1 MTLGQDITLGRLF
14 SGNLPNISLSSQL
27 NTLRQRA
34 KGKNYAELEGKLN
47 DIFYP
52 KSRNY
57 NFSEAQEKILEKEA
71 QHLTENI
78 IKNADVIIDK
88 DSIEIDRSKTLN
100 ISFIKQSIQRAEN
113 TLEILPSKKNVRIE
127 DIQDSLEKLREYIN
141 DAKKEVNDYV
151 GSSIIESDE
160 NFNKF
165 YIILHKL
172 KSIASLSGLDN
183 YSQNKGIILEEIF
196 GGGASGT
203 RSEKFNN
210 FINGLSGELAEQG
223 ITGKRWGDSIQ
234 QRGKNFIYVANFK
247 TDKTR
252 KKPTDKQ
259 VFSQINIGN
268 LGNITST
275 IKYNASAARQIKMDV
290 LINFKSENSNSTE
303 TFRASLKNWGGNIR
317 SLGETSILGAIL
329 RTSNDDTANIY
340 SLYLLSKGNTLTMA
354 HRIARLSIL
363 MDIVTGLSQKEGY
376 ADTLIINTGTSIKVI
391 NPISLIVK
399 NYGQDFIKS
408 YSEKEIEGVADK
420 IFKNMKSIQS
430 PGRTILYCGNIQA
443 YLAAK
448 KVEVLMNLKSEK

>member
-1 MTLGQDITLGRLF
+1 MTLGDLF
-14 SGNLPNISLSSQL
+14 SGNIPNISLNSQI

-34 KGKNYAELEGKLN
+34 KGKNYKRLEKILN
-47 DIFYP
+47 KIFYP
-52 KSRNY
+52 KSNNY
-57 NFSEAQEKILEKEA
+57 NFSEEQEIILEEEA

-78 IKNADVIIDK
+78 IKNADVIIGK

-100 ISFIKQSIQRAEN
+100 ISSIKQAIQRAEN

-127 DIQDSLEKLREYIN
+127 DIQKSLEKLREYIN
-141 DAKKEVNDYV
+141 EAKKEVNDYV

-160 NFNKF
+160 NFDRF

-203 RSEKFNN
+203 RSKNFND
-210 FINGLSGELAEQG
+210 FINDLSEDLAGQG
-223 ITGKRWGDSIQ
+223 ITGKRWGDLIQ
-234 QRGKNFIYVANFK
+234 QRGENSIYIANFK

-259 VFSQINIGN
+259 VFNQIDIGN
-268 LGNITST
+268 LGSITST
-275 IKYNASAARQIKMDV
+275 IRYNASAARQIKMDV
-290 LINFKSENSNSTE
+290 SINFRPKNSKT
-303 TFRASLKNWGGNIR
+303 TKIFRASLKNWGSNTR

-329 RTSNDDTANIY
+329 RTSDTETTNIY
-340 SLYLLSKGNTLTMA
+340 SLCLLGENNTLMMA

-363 MDIVTGLSQKEGY
+363 MDIVTGFSQKEGY

-391 NPISLIVK
+391 NPISLI
-399 NYGQDFIKS
+399 NES
-408 YSEKEIEGVADK
+408 YSQNIKGYNGEEIQDVASK
-420 IFKNMKSIQS
+420 KKKNMESIQS
-430 PGRTILYCGNIQA
+430 PGRTKLYCGNIQA

-448 KVEVLMNLKSEK
+448 KVEVLMKL

>member
-1 MTLGQDITLGRLF
+1 MTLGDLF
-14 SGNLPNISLSSQL
+14 SGNIPNISLNSQI

-34 KGKNYAELEGKLN
+34 KGKNYKRLEKILN
-47 DIFYP
+47 KIFYP
-52 KSRNY
+52 KSNNY
-57 NFSEAQEKILEKEA
+57 NFSEEQEIILEEEA

-78 IKNADVIIDK
+78 IKNADVIIGK

-100 ISFIKQSIQRAEN
+100 ISSIKQAIQRAEN

-127 DIQDSLEKLREYIN
+127 DIQKSLEKLREYIN
-141 DAKKEVNDYV
+141 EAKKEVNDYV

-160 NFNKF
+160 NFDRF

-203 RSEKFNN
+203 RSKNFND
-210 FINGLSGELAEQG
+210 FINDLSEDLAGQG
-223 ITGKRWGDSIQ
+223 ITGKRWGDLIQ
-234 QRGKNFIYVANFK
+234 QRGENSIYIANFK

-259 VFSQINIGN
+259 VFNQIDIGN
-268 LGNITST
+268 LGSITST
-275 IKYNASAARQIKMDV
+275 IRYNASAARQIKMDV
-290 LINFKSENSNSTE
+290 SINFRPKNSKT
-303 TFRASLKNWGGNIR
+303 TKIFRASLKNWGSNTR

-329 RTSNDDTANIY
+329 RTSDTETTNIY
-340 SLYLLSKGNTLTMA
+340 SLCLLGENNTLMMA

-363 MDIVTGLSQKEGY
+363 MDIVTGFSQKEGY

-391 NPISLIVK
+391 NPISLI
-399 NYGQDFIKS
+399 NES
-408 YSEKEIEGVADK
+408 YSQNIKGYNGEEIQDVESK
-420 IFKNMKSIQS
+420 ILKNMEYIQS
-430 PGRTILYCGNIQA
+430 PGRTKLYCGNIQA

-448 KVEVLMNLKSEK
+448 KVEVLMKL

>member
-1 MTLGQDITLGRLF
+1 MTLGDLF
-14 SGNLPNISLSSQL
+14 SGNIPNISLNSQI

-34 KGKNYAELEGKLN
+34 KGKNYKRLEKILN
-47 DIFYP
+47 KIFYP
-52 KSRNY
+52 KSNNY
-57 NFSEAQEKILEKEA
+57 NFSEEQEIILEEEA

-78 IKNADVIIDK
+78 IKNADVIIGK

-100 ISFIKQSIQRAEN
+100 ISSIKQAIQRAEN

-127 DIQDSLEKLREYIN
+127 DIQKSLEKLREYIN
-141 DAKKEVNDYV
+141 EAKKEVNDYV

-160 NFNKF
+160 NFDRF

-203 RSEKFNN
+203 RSKNFND
-210 FINGLSGELAEQG
+210 FINDLSEDLAGQG
-223 ITGKRWGDSIQ
+223 ITGKRWGDLIQ
-234 QRGKNFIYVANFK
+234 QRGENSIYIANFK

-259 VFSQINIGN
+259 VFNQIDIGN
-268 LGNITST
+268 LGSITST
-275 IKYNASAARQIKMDV
+275 IRYNASAARQIKMDV
-290 LINFKSENSNSTE
+290 SINFRPKNSKT
-303 TFRASLKNWGGNIR
+303 TKIFRASLKNWGSNTR

-329 RTSNDDTANIY
+329 RTSDTETTNIY
-340 SLYLLSKGNTLTMA
+340 SLCLLGENNTLMMA

-363 MDIVTGLSQKEGY
+363 MDIVTGFSQKEGY

-391 NPISLIVK
+391 NPISLI
-399 NYGQDFIKS
+399 NES
-408 YSEKEIEGVADK
+408 YSQNIKGYNGEEIQDVASK
-420 IFKNMKSIQS
+420 IFKNMESIQS
-430 PGRTILYCGNIQA
+430 PGRTKLYCGNIQA

-448 KVEVLMNLKSEK
+448 KVEVLMKL

>member
-1 MTLGQDITLGRLF
+1 MTLGDLF
-14 SGNLPNISLSSQL
+14 SGNIPNISLNSQI

-34 KGKNYAELEGKLN
+34 KGKNYKRLEKILN
-47 DIFYP
+47 KIFYP
-52 KSRNY
+52 KSNNY
-57 NFSEAQEKILEKEA
+57 NFSEEQETILEEEA

-78 IKNADVIIDK
+78 IKNADVIIGK

-100 ISFIKQSIQRAEN
+100 ISSIKQAIQRAEN

-127 DIQDSLEKLREYIN
+127 DIQKSLEKLREYIN
-141 DAKKEVNDYV
+141 EAKKEVNDYV

-160 NFNKF
+160 NFDRF

-203 RSEKFNN
+203 RSKNFND
-210 FINGLSGELAEQG
+210 FINDLSEDLAGQG
-223 ITGKRWGDSIQ
+223 ITGKRWGDLIQ
-234 QRGKNFIYVANFK
+234 QRGENSIYIANFK
-247 TDKTR
+247 MDKTR

-259 VFSQINIGN
+259 VFNQIDIGN
-268 LGNITST
+268 LGSITST

-290 LINFKSENSNSTE
+290 SINFRPKNSKSTKI
-303 TFRASLKNWGGNIR
+303 FRASLKNWGSNTR

-329 RTSNDDTANIY
+329 RTSSNETTNIY
-340 SLYLLSKGNTLTMA
+340 SLCLLGENNTLIMA

-363 MDIVTGLSQKEGY
+363 MDIVTGFSQKEGY
-376 ADTLIINTGTSIKVI
+376 ADTLIINTGASIKVI
-391 NPISLIVK
+391 NPISLI
-399 NYGQDFIKS
+399 NES
-408 YSEKEIEGVADK
+408 YSQNIKGYNGEEIQDVASK
-420 IFKNMKSIQS
+420 IFKNMESIQS
-430 PGRTILYCGNIQA
+430 PGRTKLYCGNIQA

-448 KVEVLMNLKSEK
+448 KVEVLIKL